1 MLKGMIITVLLIIL
15 ALELFEHLIFPVVWT
30 LFKGRTRSSC
40 GAEGM
45 IGRVVEIQ
53 RWNRTGGKVLC
64 KGELWSAVCEAPL
77 PVGSKAVVR
86 DIEDLTLKL
95 KPFGDEDENN
105 G

>member
-1 MLKGMIITVLLIIL
+1 MIITVLIVIM
-15 ALELFEHLIFPVVWT
+15 AVELFEHIIYPVVWT
-30 LFKGRTRSSC
+30 LFKGRTKSSC
-40 GAEGM
+40 GMEGM
-45 IGRVVEIQ
+45 IGRVVEVR
-53 RWNRTGGKVLC
+53 RWNRTGGKVLY

-95 KPFGDEDENN
+95 KPFGNEDENN